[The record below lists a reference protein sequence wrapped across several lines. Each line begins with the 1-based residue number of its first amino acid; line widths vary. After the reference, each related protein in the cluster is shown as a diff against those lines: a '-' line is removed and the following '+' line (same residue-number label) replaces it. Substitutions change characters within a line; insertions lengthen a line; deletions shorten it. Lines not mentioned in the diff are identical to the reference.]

1 MRCLEFLTAP
11 VFHIFPIRILSDP
24 DPGHEDLD
32 QIFSVVASLISRYEF
47 SSPDELVDIL
57 DSAGRPEAEVGEQER
72 KRTKKN
78 FTVDCQAYKLDQV
91 ARWHEWVSVLGVRV
105 KGLRELA
112 VNFCRLKL

>member
-1 MRCLEFLTAP
+1 MT
-11 VFHIFPIRILSDP
+11 HILLDP

-47 SSPDELVDIL
+47 SNPDELVDIL

-78 FTVDCQAYKLDQV
+78 FTVDCQAYKLDQM
-91 ARWHEWVSVLGVRV
+91 ARWHDWVSVLGVRV
-105 KGLRELA
+105 KGLRDVA
-112 VNFCRLKL
+112 VKYFKV